1 MHDRRVSRV
10 ITPGTLIDEHFID
23 PYANNY
29 IMSIHLPS
37 TEPKKVDSEPHQVE
51 MQEAIAEA
59 QSTDEPPVGLAW
71 LDLST
76 GHFYTQ
82 TTPVS
87 TLPSVL
93 SRVCPREVVLD
104 QELESR
110 ESHHLLLLLAED
122 RHLVSYSTR
131 ESFPGGLSDWTSM
144 LEAPVPKAS
153 AGSFTTEE
161 VEAGGLLLHYVKDR
175 LQGMSMKLQPP
186 MRYERMRIMG
196 IDKNTMRALEIKQ
209 TMRDGV
215 LRGSLLHSVRRTTTK
230 GGARLLNE
238 WLSTWTLS
246 FGSDFSCL
254 CLCWPFPIS
263 SYCAIFLPISKG
275 VDNVK
280 CKRHSITSVS
290 RWLQTPSDRD
300 TWLTKIRCT
309 FDITRNHQGEARL
322 SRALSR

>member
-29 IMSIHLPS
+29 IMSIHLPGS
-37 TEPKKVDSEPHQVE
+37 EEKKEDSGLHQAE
-51 MQEAIAEA
+51 MQQAIAEA
-59 QSTDEPPVGLAW
+59 QSTHEPPVGLAW

-82 TTPVS
+82 TAPVS
-87 TLPSVL
+87 SLPSVL
-93 SRVCPREVVLD
+93 SRICPREVVLD

-110 ESHHLLLLLAED
+110 ENHDLVLLLAED
-122 RHLVSYSTR
+122 RHLISYSTR
-131 ESFPGGLSDWTSM
+131 ESFAGGLSDWTPM
-144 LEAPVPKAS
+144 LEAPVPEAS

-186 MRYERMRIMG
+186 LRYERIQIMG

-209 TMRDGV
+209 TMRDGAF
-215 LRGSLLHSVRRTTTK
+215 RGSLLHSVRRTVTK

-238 WLSTWTLS
+238 WLSTWALS
-246 FGSDFSCL
+246 FRFDFSCA
-254 CLCWPFPIS
+254 
-263 SYCAIFLPISKG
+263 CAG
-275 VDNVK
+275 
-280 CKRHSITSVS
+280 HSRYLLMDFCS
-290 RWLQTPSDRD
+290 PSGR
-300 TWLTKIRCT
+300 
-309 FDITRNHQGEARL
+309 G
-322 SRALSR
+322 